1 MTTSMEIVVDAASF
15 DADLLQLSEVSP
27 LALKSNPVFTEK
39 LFEQWLSLPDSIRQE
54 SANRFLFH
62 LEELLSKRSP
72 GHFARTIREG
82 DIVFILQLGSNDHG
96 TFLMVSELLHGRRK
110 GNIVISEGRLGSGWR
125 GFGLNLRKTLKPT
138 SLSSHGSLHRIQSA
152 LKADAAVVVGKPHNH
167 SSAKNIGKE
176 KITVFQNLNPS
187 NPSNSVRDQ
196 GRSYSGEDTAQFGA
210 DILSNINVIA
220 KSDLLTLDITLRV
233 KRGKEGQWAVVS
245 SFIKDVGS
253 NHISHGMRPNTFKG
267 HNMYSQNWAPKPKPK
282 AFRGSALSLYL
293 VQLLSPVDEK
303 FHTHLRRN
311 GAKNIEKTLAT
322 VNATL
327 DSNCVIEVLHQPN
340 QSQMGLRFFIW
351 AGLQS
356 KYRHSSFM
364 YSKACELLQIN
375 QNLGVVDIVEVYRVD
390 GYVVSAKAFKVVL
403 NLCEEARLA
412 NEALWIL
419 GKMNEF
425 GLEADTTA
433 YNVVIR
439 LFCEKGDMDMAE
451 ELMKRWVLVIFILI

>member
-39 LFEQWLSLPDSIRQE
+39 LFEQWLSLPDSIRQIY
-54 SANRFLFH
+54 L
-62 LEELLSKRSP
+62 LELRIVWPEEGLVDLDSWGTRL
-72 GHFARTIREG
+72 TIREG

-282 AFRGSALSLYL
+282 A
-293 VQLLSPVDEK
+293 
-303 FHTHLRRN
+303 
-311 GAKNIEKTLAT
+311 
-322 VNATL
+322 
-327 DSNCVIEVLHQPN
+327 
-340 QSQMGLRFFIW
+340 
-351 AGLQS
+351 
-356 KYRHSSFM
+356 
-364 YSKACELLQIN
+364 
-375 QNLGVVDIVEVYRVD
+375 
-390 GYVVSAKAFKVVL
+390 
-403 NLCEEARLA
+403 
-412 NEALWIL
+412 
-419 GKMNEF
+419 
-425 GLEADTTA
+425 
-433 YNVVIR
+433 
-439 LFCEKGDMDMAE
+439 
-451 ELMKRWVLVIFILI
+451 

>member
-1 MTTSMEIVVDAASF
+1 MCV
-15 DADLLQLSEVSP
+15 
-27 LALKSNPVFTEK
+27 
-39 LFEQWLSLPDSIRQE
+39 
-54 SANRFLFH
+54 
-62 LEELLSKRSP
+62 
-72 GHFARTIREG
+72 
-82 DIVFILQLGSNDHG
+82 
-96 TFLMVSELLHGRRK
+96 
-110 GNIVISEGRLGSGWR
+110 
-125 GFGLNLRKTLKPT
+125 
-138 SLSSHGSLHRIQSA
+138 
-152 LKADAAVVVGKPHNH
+152 
-167 SSAKNIGKE
+167 
-176 KITVFQNLNPS
+176 
-187 NPSNSVRDQ
+187 
-196 GRSYSGEDTAQFGA
+196 
-210 DILSNINVIA
+210 
-220 KSDLLTLDITLRV
+220 
-233 KRGKEGQWAVVS
+233 
-245 SFIKDVGS
+245 
-253 NHISHGMRPNTFKG
+253 
-267 HNMYSQNWAPKPKPK
+267 
-282 AFRGSALSLYL
+282 RGSALSLYL